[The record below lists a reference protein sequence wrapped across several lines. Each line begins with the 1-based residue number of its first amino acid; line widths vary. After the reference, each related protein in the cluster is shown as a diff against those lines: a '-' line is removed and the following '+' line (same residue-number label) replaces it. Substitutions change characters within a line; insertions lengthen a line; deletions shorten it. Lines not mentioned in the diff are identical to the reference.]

1 MVFEN
6 KAKSVSYALYG
17 GTRQGIEKRLNIDVS
32 LAVEFNKIIAVY
44 NSETKQHINNSML
57 SNLAFKCFI
66 NQLNKLSEDKALN
79 YLKKEFKENTKE
91 TSKQAT
97 LIN

>member
-6 KAKSVSYALYG
+6 KAKKVSYALYG

-44 NSETKQHINNSML
+44 NSETKKPINQSIL
-57 SNLAFKCFI
+57 SNLAFKCFL
-66 NQLNKLSEDKALN
+66 NQVSKLSEDDLLN
-79 YLKKEFKENTKE
+79 YLKKEFKEPTE
-91 TSKQAT
+91 TSKQT
-97 LIN
+97 VLN